1 MIICFQVVLFLVA
14 IWISSMVGG
23 FAPLV
28 SLSVAVKRQRCGED
42 LLQLISDVFRYSAN
56 TSAGFLAAVHLV
68 IFSQCLLIYRRMS
81 VVRREMTP
89 FRYAR
94 DMRTERRAIVTIVIL
109 LLTLNFFFV
118 PYTVMTL
125 FSLNSA
131 EGASYF
137 GNSWF
142 VYYMNLLPH
151 FKCMADPLIYGLR
164 MRELQQCCWRV
175 RHFYKVGRSSIRS
188 SCRETAAGG
197 SRSVCGGTAAVAATG
212 CSRCGG
218 GVHSVFDT
226 DVSVT
231 ACQNRSNALG
241 NRRTFTTVA
250 LIGMRASRLSKRRN
264 ETVLM

>member
-1 MIICFQVVLFLVA
+1 MFLVA
-14 IWISSMVGG
+14 IWVSSIVGG

-28 SLSVAVKRQRCGED
+28 SLSVAVKRQRCGPD
-42 LLQLISDVFRYSAN
+42 LLHLISAVFRYSAN
-56 TSAGFLAAVHLV
+56 TSAGFLAAVHV
-68 IFSQCLLIYRRMS
+68 IIFSQCLLIYRRMS

-89 FRYAR
+89 FRYTR

-118 PYTVMTL
+118 PYTAMTL
-125 FSLNSA
+125 FSLNFA

-151 FKCMADPLIYGLR
+151 FKCMADPLVYGLR

-175 RHFYKVGRSSIRS
+175 RNLYKVGRCGVGS
-188 SCRETAAGG
+188 SCRETAAGAG
-197 SRSVCGGTAAVAATG
+197 SRSTCCGTVAAAATG

-218 GVHSVFDT
+218 GLQSVFDT

-231 ACQNRSNALG
+231 ASHHVDTQRTAIG
-241 NRRTFTTVA
+241 NGRTSTAIA
-250 LIGMRASRLSKRRN
+250 LIGMTASRSSKRRN
-264 ETVLM
+264 ETALM